1 MKSFGKLQRY
11 SLLIVGGAIFPLG
24 LAPFNLWPAVIV
36 SMAILFQSLRQPSI
50 KQAFFNAATYGFGLF
65 LTGASWLYVSIHEYG
80 FIAAPLAVIATILFC
95 LFLAAIFA
103 FPFMLAA
110 FLPSTSI
117 SLMLGL
123 PAIWVIS
130 EWVRSW
136 IFTGFPWLYAGYS
149 HTETWLNGWAPIGG
163 VLSLSF
169 FSALTAMFFLWLV
182 QGMEQRRSTLSL
194 SVILMVLTI
203 SGYLLQQ
210 VNWTKDIGKP
220 LTVALIQPNVA
231 QNEKWS
237 VEKRRTILTQL
248 AAQTEAY
255 WGHNIIIW
263 PEAAVPSTP
272 KRIPVFMQNLERKA
286 NDSGSTL
293 LTGIITQ
300 DGEQGRYYNSV
311 LAIGDQ
317 SGQYHKTRLVPFGEY
332 VPLEFLLRGLIQFFD
347 LPMSSLSVGPSNQI
361 PLTVQKQ
368 LIATAICYEVVYPDL
383 VARNTREAS
392 LIVTVSN
399 DTWFGESLGPL
410 QHMQMVQMRALENAK
425 PIIRGTNNGISG
437 LVDQRGNI
445 YGRMDQNSIDELS
458 GVVQPRAGQT
468 PFSITGSWPII
479 FLSWLIVFFLVLHRS
494 KTNVLEESKN
504 EIK

>member
-80 FIAAPLAVIATILFC
+80 FIAAPLAVIATTLFC

-117 SLMLGL
+117 PLMLGL

-220 LTVALIQPNVA
+220 LTVALIQPNIA

-255 WGHNIIIW
+255 WGHDIIIW

-311 LAIGDQ
+311 LAVGDQ

-332 VPLEFLLRGLIQFFD
+332 VPLESLLRGLIQFFD

-361 PLTVQKQ
+361 PLIVQKQ

-383 VARNTREAS
+383 VARSSREAS

-479 FLSWLIVFFLVLHRS
+479 FLSWLIVFFLVLYRS
-494 KTNVLEESKN
+494 KTNVLGEFKN

>member
-80 FIAAPLAVIATILFC
+80 FIAAPLAVIATTLFC

-117 SLMLGL
+117 PLMLGL

-169 FSALTAMFFLWLV
+169 FSALTAMLFLWLV

-220 LTVALIQPNVA
+220 LTVALIQPNIA

-255 WGHNIIIW
+255 WGHDIIIW

-311 LAIGDQ
+311 LAVGDQ

-332 VPLEFLLRGLIQFFD
+332 VPLESLLRGLIQFFD
-347 LPMSSLSVGPSNQI
+347 LPMSSLSVGPSNQT

-383 VARNTREAS
+383 VARISREAS

-479 FLSWLIVFFLVLHRS
+479 FLSWLIVFFLVLYRS

>member
-50 KQAFFNAATYGFGLF
+50 KQAFFNASTYGFGLF

-80 FIAAPLAVIATILFC
+80 FIAAPLAVIATTLFC

-117 SLMLGL
+117 PLMLGL

-169 FSALTAMFFLWLV
+169 FSALTAMLFLWLV

-220 LTVALIQPNVA
+220 LTVALIQPNIA

-255 WGHNIIIW
+255 WGHDIIIW

-311 LAIGDQ
+311 LAVGDQ

-332 VPLEFLLRGLIQFFD
+332 VPLESLLRGLIQFFD

-383 VARNTREAS
+383 VARISKEAS

-479 FLSWLIVFFLVLHRS
+479 FLSWLIVFFLVLYRS

>member
-11 SLLIVGGAIFPLG
+11 ALLIVGGAIFPLG

-50 KQAFFNAATYGFGLF
+50 KQAFVNATTYGFGLF

-80 FIAAPLAVIATILFC
+80 FIAAPLAVIATTLFC

-103 FPFMLAA
+103 VPFMLAA

-117 SLMLGL
+117 SLILGL

-136 IFTGFPWLYAGYS
+136 VFTGFPWLYAGYS

-169 FSALTAMFFLWLV
+169 FSALTAMLFLWFV
-182 QGMEQRRSTLSL
+182 QGIGQRRSTLSL

-210 VNWTKDIGKP
+210 VTWTKDIGEP
-220 LTVALIQPNVA
+220 LTVALIQPNIA

-237 VEKRRTILTQL
+237 VEKRRAILTQL

-255 WGHNIIIW
+255 WGHDMIIW
-263 PEAAVPSTP
+263 PEAAVPSIP
-272 KRIPVFMQNLERKA
+272 KSIPVFMQNLERKA

-300 DGEQGRYYNSV
+300 DSEQGRFYNSV
-311 LAIGDQ
+311 LAVGGQ

-332 VPLEFLLRGLIQFFD
+332 VPLESLLRGLIQFFD
-347 LPMSSLSVGPSNQI
+347 LPMSSLSVGPSNQL

-383 VARNTREAS
+383 VARNSREAS
-392 LIVTVSN
+392 LIITVSN

-479 FLSWLIVFFLVLHRS
+479 FLSWLIMFFLVLHRS
-494 KTNVLEESKN
+494 KTNVLEEFKN

>member
-11 SLLIVGGAIFPLG
+11 ALLIVGGAIFPLG

-80 FIAAPLAVIATILFC
+80 FIAAPLAVIATTLFC

-117 SLMLGL
+117 PLMLGL

-169 FSALTAMFFLWLV
+169 FSALTAMLFLWLV

-220 LTVALIQPNVA
+220 LTVALIQPNIA

-255 WGHNIIIW
+255 WGHDIIIW

-311 LAIGDQ
+311 LAVGDQ

-332 VPLEFLLRGLIQFFD
+332 VPLESLLRGLIQFFD

-383 VARNTREAS
+383 VARISRQAS

-479 FLSWLIVFFLVLHRS
+479 FLSWLIVFFLVLYRS

>member
-80 FIAAPLAVIATILFC
+80 FIAAPLAVIATTLFC

-169 FSALTAMFFLWLV
+169 FSALTAMLFLWLV

-220 LTVALIQPNVA
+220 LTVALIQPNIA

-237 VEKRRTILTQL
+237 VEKRRAILTQL

-255 WGHNIIIW
+255 WGHDIIIW

-311 LAIGDQ
+311 LAVGDQ

-332 VPLEFLLRGLIQFFD
+332 VPLESLLRGLIQFFD

-383 VARNTREAS
+383 VARSSREAS

-479 FLSWLIVFFLVLHRS
+479 FLSWLIVFFLVLYRS

>member
-11 SLLIVGGAIFPLG
+11 ALLIVGGAIFPLG

-50 KQAFFNAATYGFGLF
+50 KQAFFNAVTYGFGLF

-80 FIAAPLAVIATILFC
+80 FIAAPLAVIATTLFC

-117 SLMLGL
+117 PLMLGL

-169 FSALTAMFFLWLV
+169 FSALTAMLFLWLV

-220 LTVALIQPNVA
+220 LTVALIQPNIA

-255 WGHNIIIW
+255 WGHDIIIW

-311 LAIGDQ
+311 LAVGDQ

-332 VPLEFLLRGLIQFFD
+332 VPLESLLRGLIQFFD

-383 VARNTREAS
+383 VARISREAS

-445 YGRMDQNSIDELS
+445 YGRMDQNRIDELS

-479 FLSWLIVFFLVLHRS
+479 FLSWLIVFFLVLYRS

>member
-80 FIAAPLAVIATILFC
+80 FIAAPLAVIATTLFC

-117 SLMLGL
+117 PLMLGL

-169 FSALTAMFFLWLV
+169 FSALTAMLFLWLV

-220 LTVALIQPNVA
+220 LTVALIQPNIA

-255 WGHNIIIW
+255 WGHDIIIW
-263 PEAAVPSTP
+263 PEAAVPRTP

-311 LAIGDQ
+311 LAVGDQ

-332 VPLEFLLRGLIQFFD
+332 VPLESLLRGLIQFFD

-383 VARNTREAS
+383 VARISRQAS

-479 FLSWLIVFFLVLHRS
+479 FLSWLIVFFLVLYRS

>member
-80 FIAAPLAVIATILFC
+80 FIAAPLAVIATTLFC

-117 SLMLGL
+117 PLMLGL

-169 FSALTAMFFLWLV
+169 FSALTAMLFLWLV

-220 LTVALIQPNVA
+220 LTVALIQPNIA

-255 WGHNIIIW
+255 WGHDIIIW

-311 LAIGDQ
+311 LAVGDQ

-332 VPLEFLLRGLIQFFD
+332 VPLESLLRGLIQFFD

-383 VARNTREAS
+383 VARISREAS

-479 FLSWLIVFFLVLHRS
+479 FLSWLIVFFLVLYRS

>member
-80 FIAAPLAVIATILFC
+80 FIAAPLAVIATTLFC

-117 SLMLGL
+117 PLMLGL

-169 FSALTAMFFLWLV
+169 FSALTAMLFLWLV

-220 LTVALIQPNVA
+220 LTVALIQPNIA

-255 WGHNIIIW
+255 WGHDIIIW

-332 VPLEFLLRGLIQFFD
+332 VPLESMLRGLIQFFD

-383 VARNTREAS
+383 VARSSREAS

-479 FLSWLIVFFLVLHRS
+479 FLSWLIVFFLVLYRS

>member
-1 MKSFGKLQRY
+1 
-11 SLLIVGGAIFPLG
+11 
-24 LAPFNLWPAVIV
+24 
-36 SMAILFQSLRQPSI
+36 
-50 KQAFFNAATYGFGLF
+50 
-65 LTGASWLYVSIHEYG
+65 
-80 FIAAPLAVIATILFC
+80 
-95 LFLAAIFA
+95 
-103 FPFMLAA
+103 
-110 FLPSTSI
+110 
-117 SLMLGL
+117 
-123 PAIWVIS
+123 
-130 EWVRSW
+130 
-136 IFTGFPWLYAGYS
+136 
-149 HTETWLNGWAPIGG
+149 
-163 VLSLSF
+163 
-169 FSALTAMFFLWLV
+169 
-182 QGMEQRRSTLSL
+182 
-194 SVILMVLTI
+194 
-203 SGYLLQQ
+203 
-210 VNWTKDIGKP
+210 
-220 LTVALIQPNVA
+220 
-231 QNEKWS
+231 
-237 VEKRRTILTQL
+237 
-248 AAQTEAY
+248 
-255 WGHNIIIW
+255 
-263 PEAAVPSTP
+263 
-272 KRIPVFMQNLERKA
+272 MQNLERKA

-311 LAIGDQ
+311 LAVGDQ

-332 VPLEFLLRGLIQFFD
+332 VPLESLLRGLIQFFD
-347 LPMSSLSVGPSNQI
+347 LPMSSLSVGPSNQT

>member
-11 SLLIVGGAIFPLG
+11 ALLIVGGAIFPLG

-50 KQAFFNAATYGFGLF
+50 KQAFFNASTYGFGLF

-169 FSALTAMFFLWLV
+169 FSALTAMLFLWLV

-220 LTVALIQPNVA
+220 LTVALIQPNIA

-255 WGHNIIIW
+255 WGHDIIIW

-361 PLTVQKQ
+361 PLIVQKQ

-383 VARNTREAS
+383 VARSSREAS

-458 GVVQPRAGQT
+458 SVVQPRAGQT

-479 FLSWLIVFFLVLHRS
+479 FLSWLIVFFLVLYRS